1 MDISSTAIA
10 DERDANI
17 DVRRMNLVT
26 LVLVAVGV
34 VPLAA
39 IVLYLVRN
47 YMVRRQAKQDEVF
60 DVCIADQQPISP
72 VKKVDSKYQLDHDED
87 EVDHHHHH
95 QQQQQQQQAM
105 PMSNSQQHPTRD
117 ANHNR
122 YDDKTSLASEYQEFE
137 RSNIRLK
144 SLLGEGNFGQVWKA
158 EADDLSGHFGA
169 TRIVAV
175 KTIRAC
181 SAQVSLKDEA
191 NIMRKLGSHQNVVT
205 LLGACVESGRF
216 PSY

>member
-1 MDISSTAIA
+1 MDL
-10 DERDANI
+10 EM
-17 DVRRMNLVT
+17 RRMNLVT

-34 VPLAA
+34 VPLVA

-47 YMVRRQAKQDEVF
+47 YVVRRQAKQDDVF
-60 DVCIADQQPISP
+60 DVCITDQQPISP
-72 VKKVDSKYQLDHDED
+72 VKKLDSKYQLEPDDD
-87 EVDHHHHH
+87 EVDHH
-95 QQQQQQQQAM
+95 QQQQQLGM
-105 PMSNSQQHPTRD
+105 PMSNSQAQQTPRD
-117 ANHNR
+117 SNHNR

-137 RSNIRLK
+137 RTNIRLK

-205 LLGACVESGRF
+205 LLGACVESGTYCSWRKLEAD
-216 PSY
+216 SKYITCQRAEL

>member
-1 MDISSTAIA
+1 
-10 DERDANI
+10 
-17 DVRRMNLVT
+17 MNLIT

-47 YMVRRQAKQDEVF
+47 YMVRRQAKQDDVF

-87 EVDHHHHH
+87 EVDHHQHHH
-95 QQQQQQQQAM
+95 NQQQQQQQQAM
-105 PMSNSQQHPTRD
+105 PMSNSQQHQARD

-122 YDDKTSLASEYQEFE
+122 YDDKTSLASEFQEFE

-205 LLGACVESGRF
+205 LLGACVESGGYKGSLKIF
-216 PSY
+216 PI

>member
-1 MDISSTAIA
+1 
-10 DERDANI
+10 
-17 DVRRMNLVT
+17 MNLVT

-34 VPLAA
+34 IPLAA
-39 IVLYLVRN
+39 IVMYLVRN
-47 YMVRRQAKQDEVF
+47 YVVRRRAKQGEVF
-60 DVCIADQQPISP
+60 DVCVTDQQPISP
-72 VKKVDSKYQLDHDED
+72 VKKVDSKYHLDEEED
-87 EVDHHHHH
+87 EVDHPHHHQQHPQHQQHQNHQTHH
-95 QQQQQQQQAM
+95 QQQQQSHHQAM
-105 PMSNSQQHPTRD
+105 PMSQSAQRD
-117 ANHNR
+117 VNHNR
-122 YDDKTSLASEYQEFE
+122 YGINDDKTSLASEFQEFE

-181 SAQVSLKDEA
+181 SAQVTLKDEA

-205 LLGACVESGRF
+205 LLGACVESGEF
-216 PSY
+216 

>member
-1 MDISSTAIA
+1 MS
-10 DERDANI
+10 
-17 DVRRMNLVT
+17 
-26 LVLVAVGV
+26 
-34 VPLAA
+34 
-39 IVLYLVRN
+39 
-47 YMVRRQAKQDEVF
+47 QATQ
-60 DVCIADQQPISP
+60 
-72 VKKVDSKYQLDHDED
+72 
-87 EVDHHHHH
+87 
-95 QQQQQQQQAM
+95 
-105 PMSNSQQHPTRD
+105 RD

-122 YDDKTSLASEYQEFE
+122 YGNNDDKTSLASEFQEFE

-205 LLGACVESGRF
+205 LLGACVESGEYIRKMLGKGF
-216 PSY
+216 RK